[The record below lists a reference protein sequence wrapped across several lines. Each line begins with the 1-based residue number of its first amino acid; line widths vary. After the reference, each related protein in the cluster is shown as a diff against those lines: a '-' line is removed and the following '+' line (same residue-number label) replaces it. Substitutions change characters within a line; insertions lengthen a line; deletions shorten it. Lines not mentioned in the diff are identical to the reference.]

1 MVLEFIL
8 IGAMPTPAT
17 LYSCNTSSFIV
28 GVSANSFLYEGAV
41 GGLRIACF
49 HDNGELANHAASSA
63 YVYV

>member
-17 LYSCNTSSFIV
+17 LYSYITSSFIV
-28 GVSANSFLYEGAV
+28 GVSANSLLYEGA
-41 GGLRIACF
+41 GALRIACF